1 MPACLRPA
9 FLFISLMLW
18 PSAFI
23 LATTSPWFPP
33 EEVHKAEVT
42 VLARSTSVRTNYSN
56 QDVYL
61 VEVRP
66 AKGESFLGR
75 VADNYPAYQDPLPE
89 RLLEDDAR
97 FRVSLRRDAGCD
109 TTAAAMFFPG
119 KLHVADILAREGRS
133 KDLSGSG
140 ETPETSSANLPIRCF
155 DVVHKSW
162 KYVGHPSPDAWW
174 K

>member
-1 MPACLRPA
+1 MPTCLRPA
-9 FLFISLMLW
+9 FLFVFLMLW

-23 LATTSPWFPP
+23 LAKTSPWFPP
-33 EEVHKAEVT
+33 EEAHKAEVT

-66 AKGESFLGR
+66 DKGESFLGR
-75 VADNYPAYQDPLPE
+75 LADNYPAYQDPLPE
-89 RLLEDDAR
+89 RLLADDAR
-97 FRVSLRRDAGCD
+97 FRVWLRRDAGCD

-119 KLHVADILAREGRS
+119 KLKVADILARERRS
-133 KDLSGSG
+133 KQFPGGG
-140 ETPETSSANLPIRCF
+140 EMPQANFGDLPIRCF
-155 DVVHKSW
+155 DAVHRSW